1 MEEGLNEILMSVP
14 HCVSASAS
22 AGVSALTA
30 AGIRYIAFDYVLANG

>member
-22 AGVSALTA
+22 ASAGVSALTA
-30 AGIRYIAFDYVLANG
+30 AGIRYIAF